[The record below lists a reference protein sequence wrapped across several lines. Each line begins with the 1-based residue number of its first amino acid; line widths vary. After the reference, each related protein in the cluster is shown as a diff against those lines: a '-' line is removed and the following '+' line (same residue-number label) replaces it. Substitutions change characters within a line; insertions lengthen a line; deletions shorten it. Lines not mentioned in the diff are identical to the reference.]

1 MVHDRVPE
9 EIRERLDIVDFIRQY
24 VDLKRAGQNFKG
36 LCPFHS
42 EKTPSFMVSPAKQIF
57 HCYGCHKGG
66 DIFTFLMEREGISFP
81 EALATL
87 AEQAGVTLERGRS
100 SGMQRSEKDA
110 LLAMYREAAVFFQKT
125 LSASRKAQSYLQER
139 GLNDGTLERFGL
151 GYSGTDRQALYAFLK
166 NARYTDAQMRTAG
179 LVHFGDSGTYDFFRD
194 RIMFPIA
201 DPQGKI
207 VAFGGR
213 ILTSATNLPKYIN
226 SPESVLFKKSETV
239 YGLHL
244 AKQAIADKGYV
255 LITEGYLDTII
266 CHQFGFLHAVAPLGT
281 ALTSGHLKKLRRH
294 TDKAVFVFDGDKAG
308 IAAARRA
315 LDLAFAEGMT
325 VKIAVLPEGE
335 DPDTLL
341 RNQGEQVFR
350 RKLGSALSPV
360 QFLIR
365 LHKKNVLDATRAVL
379 KLLAACPDGL
389 MRDEALRELSDR
401 ARIHE
406 AILRDEM
413 KGLIH
418 AARRAEHSPA
428 AVKTSPLALRTA
440 ARNPE
445 EEALL
450 AIALA
455 FPEKRPRILGLL
467 EIGSI
472 EDGTIRNI
480 VEKMAA
486 LNSDGFIKGLHEQLL
501 VDSTPEERSFVTRLM
516 MSYPADEEHAE
527 RTVQDCLHGIAIRSL
542 TRRIHDAEVSQDAQ
556 LVAELIA
563 EKNRLVRGEKSGN

>member
-1 MVHDRVPE
+1 MVNDRVPE
-9 EIRERLDIVDFIRQY
+9 EIRTRLDIVDFIRQY

-87 AEQAGVTLERGRS
+87 AEQAGVTIERSQG
-100 SGMQRSEKDA
+100 SGMHRSEKEA
-110 LLAMYREAAVFFQKT
+110 ILAMYREATDFYRKRLA
-125 LSASRKAQSYLQER
+125 ASRKAQAYLQER
-139 GLNDGTLERFGL
+139 ELSNETLERFGV
-151 GYSGTDRQALYAFLK
+151 GYSGADRQALLAFLK
-166 NARYTDAQMRTAG
+166 SARYTDAQIRAAG
-179 LVHFGDSGTYDFFRD
+179 LVHFGESGAYDFFRD

-226 SPESVLFKKSETV
+226 SPETVLFKKSDMV

-244 AKQAIADKGYV
+244 AKQAISDKGYA
-255 LITEGYLDTII
+255 LITEGYLDTIV
-266 CHQFGFLHAVAPLGT
+266 CHQFGFQNAVAPLGT
-281 ALTSGHLKKLRRH
+281 ALTTGHLKKIRRFA
-294 TDKAVFVFDGDKAG
+294 DKAVFVFDGDKAG

-315 LDLAFAEGMT
+315 LDIAIAEGMT
-325 VKIAVLPEGE
+325 VKVAVLPEGE

-341 RNQGEQVFR
+341 RKQGEAAFR
-350 RKLGSALSPV
+350 QKLAGALTPV
-360 QFLIR
+360 QFLLR
-365 LHKKNVLDATRAVL
+365 LHKRNALDGARAVL
-379 KLLAACPDGL
+379 KLLATCPDGL
-389 MRDEALRELSDR
+389 MREESIRELAGR
-401 ARIHE
+401 ANIHE
-406 AILRDEM
+406 ATLRDEM
-413 KGLIH
+413 NMLMRSANRTEPLSGL
-418 AARRAEHSPA
+418 RAKPA
-428 AVKTSPLALRTA
+428 APAVREVQ
-440 ARNPE
+440 RCPE

-455 FPEKRPRILGLL
+455 FPEKRPLILGRL

-472 EDGTIRNI
+472 EDANIRGV

-486 LNSDGFIKGLHEQLL
+486 LAAEGYVKGLQEQLIAG
-501 VDSTPEERSFVTRLM
+501 STPEERSFVTRLM
-516 MSYPADEEHAE
+516 MTYPVDAEQAD
-527 RTVQDCLHGIAIRSL
+527 RTVRDCLQGIAMREI
-542 TRRIHDAEVSQDAQ
+542 TRKIEAAEDAQ
-556 LVAELIA
+556 LRAQLIA
-563 EKNRLVRGEKSGN
+563 EKKRLVRGDESAG

>member
-1 MVHDRVPE
+1 MANDRAPE

-24 VDLKRAGQNFKG
+24 VDLKRSGQNFKG

-66 DIFTFLMEREGISFP
+66 DIFTFLMEREGVSFP
-81 EALATL
+81 EALVAL
-87 AEQAGVTLERGRS
+87 AEQAGVTIERSRG
-100 SGMQRSEKDA
+100 SGLQRSEKEA
-110 LLAMYREAAVFFQKT
+110 MLAMYREAADFFRKG
-125 LSASRKAQSYLQER
+125 LAASHKAQTYLQER
-139 GLNDGTLERFGL
+139 ELTAETLERFGL

-166 NARYTDAQMRTAG
+166 TARYTDAQVRAAG

-213 ILTSATNLPKYIN
+213 ILTSEKNLPKYIN
-226 SPESVLFKKSETV
+226 SPESMLFRKSDTV

-244 AKQAIADKGYV
+244 AKQAITDKGYA

-266 CHQFGFLHAVAPLGT
+266 CHQCGFQNAVAPLGT
-281 ALTSGHLKKLRRH
+281 ALTAGHLKKLRRFA
-294 TDKAVFVFDGDKAG
+294 DKAVFVFDGDKAG
-308 IAAARRA
+308 IAAARRS

-341 RNQGEQVFR
+341 RKQGELAFR
-350 RKLGSALSPV
+350 KKLGGALSPV
-360 QFLIR
+360 QFLMR
-365 LHKKNVLDATRAVL
+365 LHKRNALDGARAVL
-379 KLLAACPDGL
+379 KLLVTCADGL
-389 MRDEALRELSDR
+389 MRDEALRELADS
-401 ARIHE
+401 AKISE
-406 AILRDEM
+406 TTLRDEM
-413 KGLIH
+413 KMLMRTAG
-418 AARRAEHSPA
+418 RNE
-428 AVKTSPLALRTA
+428 PLASSHGKPAISSLRTTM
-440 ARNPE
+440 RSPE

-455 FPEKRPRILGLL
+455 FPEKRPMIFGRL

-472 EDGTIRNI
+472 EDANIRNI
-480 VEKMAA
+480 VEKMTM
-486 LNSDGFIKGLHEQLL
+486 LGTEGYVKGLQEQLL
-501 VDSTPEERSFVTRLM
+501 ADSTPEERSFLSRLLM
-516 MSYPADEEHAE
+516 NYPADAAQADL
-527 RTVQDCLHGIAIRSL
+527 TVRDCLQRIALREI
-542 TRRIHDAEVSQDAQ
+542 TRKIEAADDAR
-556 LVAELIA
+556 LRAELIA
-563 EKNRLVRGEKSGN
+563 EKKRMVRGE